1 LFYQLNKKCKMIL
14 VWYYFFGYKKEF
26 EKVKK
31 HPSFSVEIL
40 KKYGETKQRLL
51 DIIEQH
57 HEKCHGSAYPKGL
70 KKDEIDLDY
79 LNKVFD
85 GRFN

>member
-1 LFYQLNKKCKMIL
+1 M
-14 VWYYFFGYKKEF
+14 
-26 EKVKK
+26 
-31 HPSFSVEIL
+31 
-40 KKYGETKQRLL
+40 